1 MKISTKSL
9 TFTAL
14 LAAIICVLS
23 PIAINIGPIPLSFG
37 TLAIYIASSLIDM
50 KHGVAAVVVFVALG
64 AVGVPV
70 FTNWT
75 GGFGRIAGPTGGYII
90 GYIPMAFIIGLIV
103 DRLNKHI
110 WAYPVAMTVG
120 TAVLYLF
127 GTAWFM
133 IQSGADLAS
142 ALLACVVPFLI
153 GDALKIVASTLLC
166 FRLRRLVYKLIL
178 TDRREKKSVET
189 DSDAHSLTDDVS
201 SSGDIRDCLESDE
214 ADGEK

>member
-9 TFTAL
+9 TISAF

-37 TLAIYIASSLIDM
+37 TLAIYIASSLIDT

-64 AVGVPV
+64 AFGVPV

-90 GYIPMAFIIGLIV
+90 GYIPMSFIIGFMI
-103 DRLNKHI
+103 DRLDKHV
-110 WAYPVAMTVG
+110 WAYPVAMVAG
-120 TAVLYLF
+120 TAALYAF
-127 GTAWFM
+127 GTVWYM
-133 IQSGADLAS
+133 IQSGVDFGA

-153 GDALKIVASTLLC
+153 GDSIKIAASTLLC
-166 FRLRRLVYKLIL
+166 FRLRRLIRKVIL
-178 TDRREKKSVET
+178 TDRREKKSAGSEPDARVA
-189 DSDAHSLTDDVS
+189 SDNMQTDDNITSV
-201 SSGDIRDCLESDE
+201 SDE
-214 ADGEK
+214 NGNGR

>member
-127 GTAWFM
+127 GAAWFM

>member
-178 TDRREKKSVET
+178 TDRREKKSAET
-189 DSDAHSLTDDVS
+189 DSDAHGLTDDVS

>member
-90 GYIPMAFIIGLIV
+90 GYISMAFIIGLIV

>member
-90 GYIPMAFIIGLIV
+90 GYISMAFIIGLIV

-201 SSGDIRDCLESDE
+201 SSGDIRDCLESD
-214 ADGEK
+214 

>member
-90 GYIPMAFIIGLIV
+90 GYISMAFIIGLIV
-103 DRLNKHI
+103 NRLNKHI

>member
-75 GGFGRIAGPTGGYII
+75 GGFGRIAGPTGRYII
-90 GYIPMAFIIGLIV
+90 GYISMAFIIGLIV

-110 WAYPVAMTVG
+110 WAY
-120 TAVLYLF
+120 VLLYNL
-127 GTAWFM
+127 
-133 IQSGADLAS
+133 
-142 ALLACVVPFLI
+142 
-153 GDALKIVASTLLC
+153 
-166 FRLRRLVYKLIL
+166 
-178 TDRREKKSVET
+178 
-189 DSDAHSLTDDVS
+189 
-201 SSGDIRDCLESDE
+201 
-214 ADGEK
+214 